1 MRSNISISFENN
13 KYYSS
18 TQSFVICA
26 IIIESG
32 FWERDDECTIGSKG
46 LAVLDHN
53 VHFLVFGL
61 SLNVGLSLEKYFKYH
76 KQKVRVTSFVQ
87 YRVLPNL
94 KKNRYCS
101 TISIFIYV
109 REMLSDFYRE
119 SGSAPY

>member
-1 MRSNISISFENN
+1 
-13 KYYSS
+13 
-18 TQSFVICA
+18 
-26 IIIESG
+26 
-32 FWERDDECTIGSKG
+32 
-46 LAVLDHN
+46 
-53 VHFLVFGL
+53 
-61 SLNVGLSLEKYFKYH
+61 LNVGLSLEKYFKYH